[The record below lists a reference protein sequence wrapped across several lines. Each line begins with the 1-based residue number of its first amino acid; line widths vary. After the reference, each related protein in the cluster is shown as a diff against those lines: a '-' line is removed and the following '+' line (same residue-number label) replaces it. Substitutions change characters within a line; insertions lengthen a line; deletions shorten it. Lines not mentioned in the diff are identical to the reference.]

1 VVQYKGTKKS
11 LPEIARELNV
21 DGLIEGLCR
30 DRESFPHRP
39 HSSLNYLPPADFARI
54 ATEMRA

>member
-21 DGLIEGLCR
+21 DGLIEGTVSR
-30 DRESFPHRP
+30 SGNHF
-39 HSSLNYLPPADFARI
+39 RI
-54 ATEMRA
+54 VRTVR